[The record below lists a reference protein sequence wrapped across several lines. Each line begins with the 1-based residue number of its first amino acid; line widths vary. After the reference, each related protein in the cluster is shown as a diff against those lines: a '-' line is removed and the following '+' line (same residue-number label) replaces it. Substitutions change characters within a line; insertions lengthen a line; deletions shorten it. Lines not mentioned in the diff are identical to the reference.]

1 MKPKPKQKQKKA
13 AADRVQHNAPQGEGE
28 QPQQDERPIPPQEQ
42 EQNEASLHIQ
52 RAESHVQRV
61 HKLRRQLM
69 RDDPC
74 FRIEPEV
81 DGVLIL
87 HLFKTICQVGLLSH
101 AAHRWKVVDFLEG
114 LQLA

>member
-1 MKPKPKQKQKKA
+1 
-13 AADRVQHNAPQGEGE
+13 
-28 QPQQDERPIPPQEQ
+28 
-42 EQNEASLHIQ
+42 
-52 RAESHVQRV
+52 
-61 HKLRRQLM
+61 M